1 MIKFFSKF
9 KIIFYFIN
17 FFLFFLYLYPGSF
30 LGLILYNDKNIQPQ
44 ITSDLIISSNH
55 FYLFIVI
62 SVIGFLTFE
71 KKKQSKYLML
81 YLIII
86 SLLLEILHLIIPE
99 RSFQWSDLFGNILGV
114 FIVIFFQKLINI
126 YGHFK
131 K

>member
-71 KKKQSKYLML
+71 KKKQLKYLML

>member
-99 RSFQWSDLFGNILGV
+99 RSFQWSDLFGNLSGV
-114 FIVIFFQKLINI
+114 FVVIFSKKLINK
-126 YGHFK
+126 YGNFK

>member
-30 LGLILYNDKNIQPQ
+30 LGLILYKDKNIQPQ

>member
-86 SLLLEILHLIIPE
+86 SLLLEISHLIIPE

-114 FIVIFFQKLINI
+114 CIVIFFQKLINI

>member
-17 FFLFFLYLYPGSF
+17 FFLIFLYLYPGSF